1 MANDKDRNNST
12 IVELMEKFPDWDWD
26 YWTSQQQECDK
37 MFVYDNT
44 VVNAL
49 VSEGF
54 SIGWEEVRPLLIM
67 MIFCLG
73 LGLFA
78 LGQMMREWAWLRQ
91 WDHDEDDYDH
101 DIEIVSS
108 QQGGKTLNCVAYLKW
123 GCRFESTTK
132 EGEID

>member
-1 MANDKDRNNST
+1 
-12 IVELMEKFPDWDWD
+12 
-26 YWTSQQQECDK
+26 

-108 QQGGKTLNCVAYLKW
+108 Q
-123 GCRFESTTK
+123 
-132 EGEID
+132 